1 MRNEIIFR
9 NLDILIEIHEKHQK
23 MKDDTDILHSVI
35 ADFTYSVFE
44 MRKLLSHSILNGCL

>member
-23 MKDDTDILHSVI
+23 MKDDTDILKCGN
-35 ADFTYSVFE
+35 YSLIQF
-44 MRKLLSHSILNGCL
+44 